1 MNLSRI
7 KIVTTIEDFNPNKGY
22 PQFAYTGAD
31 TSRPDSASSKASFN
45 PVFKEITKSTPKWKR
60 NKRKRLKIA
69 KRAFKTAFK
78 SKAKADYK
86 PVLLVSTALN

>member
-7 KIVTTIEDFNPNKGY
+7 KIVTTIEDFSPNKGY

-31 TSRPDSASSKASFN
+31 TSRPDSTSSKASFN

-60 NKRKRLKIA
+60 NKLKRLKRA
-69 KRAFKTAFK
+69 KSAFK
-78 SKAKADYK
+78 SRIKADYK